1 MTDGASV
8 GTVGWT
14 VEEKNSSTSG
24 EGVTQ
29 YAFTSQLSTATGG
42 TNNATL
48 QYLFNTYDSEQLVTT
63 GTCSAGARFLCVWPA
78 RVHRPDA
85 TNNEFNCWLLPGSN
99 YSFTVTPSLLKFSL
113 NISSWRWNSTCVA
126 LPATQ

>member
-1 MTDGASV
+1 MFVNEAQSFLNKAGKWLKYLSYFFGAILIII
-8 GTVGWT
+8 GILI
-14 VEEKNSSTSG
+14 
-24 EGVTQ
+24 
-29 YAFTSQLSTATGG
+29 FTSQLSTATGG

-85 TNNEFNCWLLPGSN
+85 TNNE
-99 YSFTVTPSLLKFSL
+99 
-113 NISSWRWNSTCVA
+113 
-126 LPATQ
+126 

>member
-1 MTDGASV
+1 
-8 GTVGWT
+8 VGWT

-29 YAFTSQLSTATGG
+29 YVFTSQLSTATGG

-63 GTCSAGARFLCVWPA
+63 GTCSLR
-78 RVHRPDA
+78 
-85 TNNEFNCWLLPGSN
+85 
-99 YSFTVTPSLLKFSL
+99 
-113 NISSWRWNSTCVA
+113 A
-126 LPATQ
+126 LPLRVARSRAPS